1 MTIKRV
7 NHGRGHSYVDTDTGL
22 KIPGVTTITG
32 DGVPKK
38 ALIEWSATAT
48 IDYAIDHW
56 ADLSKKP
63 VSVRA
68 KELKGARYATK
79 DTAANRGTQV
89 HKLAAQL
96 VNGVKVAVPDG
107 LEGYVQSYVR
117 FLDDFDVEPLFVEQT
132 VVSRTHRYCG
142 TLDLIAE
149 LLDPDD
155 PEPDPAV
162 RGRLRWLLDVKTN
175 RSGIFGETALQLA
188 GYRYADAIVDDDGTE
203 LDMVDVDRT
212 GAVWVRPDGY
222 DLVPVEAGP
231 LQHRH
236 FLYAQQIGEFIAS
249 DRDLIGDPIVS
260 PRTSTYR
267 LVAADEPTAD
277 ERYLAELDER
287 DAAIAERKAAEALF

>member
-48 IDYAIDHW
+48 IDYAIDNW
-56 ADLSKKP
+56 EQLSRKSL
-63 VSVRA
+63 SVRA
-68 KELKGARYATK
+68 KELKGARYAVK
-79 DTAANRGTQV
+79 DTAANRGTKV
-89 HKLAAQL
+89 HNLGARL
-96 VNGVKVAVPDG
+96 VAGEKVAIPEG

-117 FLDDFDVEPLFVEQT
+117 FLDDFDVEPVLVEQT

-142 TLDLIAE
+142 TLDLIAD
-149 LLDPDD
+149 LFDPDD
-155 PEPDPAV
+155 PEPTDEGF
-162 RGRLRWLLDVKTN
+162 RRLRWLLDVKTN

-188 GYRYADAIVDDDGTE
+188 GYRYADAYIDADGGE
-203 LDMVDVDRT
+203 HDMLDVDRT

-222 DLVPVEAGP
+222 DLVPVEAGE
-231 LQHRH
+231 LQHRQ
-236 FLYAQQIGEFIAS
+236 FLYAQQMGEFLAS

-267 LVAADEPTAD
+267 LVTDD
-277 ERYLAELDER
+277 
-287 DAAIAERKAAEALF
+287 